1 LKKEEVRSLEGEKD
15 KDEDSSAETSDSA
28 ILPVDLPSVRRAY
41 SALFK
46 LKTSIFEHSLVNA
59 LVTLAGNLQMEL
71 PTRKE
76 RGNQD
81 DVVNVLLIVFEIP
94 ALGSRRRDNRRHSP
108 DEMCCQVPAIF
119 WKLRS
124 RPSAELLNGYRW
136 KSRPSWQGYGPD
148 PDVPA

>member
-1 LKKEEVRSLEGEKD
+1 VRSLEGEKD

-108 DEMCCQVPAIF
+108 DECVVRFRRFFGNCAPGHLQSF
-119 WKLRS
+119 
-124 RPSAELLNGYRW
+124 
-136 KSRPSWQGYGPD
+136 
-148 PDVPA
+148 